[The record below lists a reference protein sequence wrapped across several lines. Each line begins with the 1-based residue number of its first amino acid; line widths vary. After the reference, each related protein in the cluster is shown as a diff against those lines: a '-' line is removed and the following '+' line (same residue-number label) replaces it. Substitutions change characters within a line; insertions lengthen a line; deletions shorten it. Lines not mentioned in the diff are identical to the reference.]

1 MTNNL
6 PSSCPSCQSRL
17 AVRELSCPQCDT
29 QVQGQY
35 ALPLLLQLKADEQD
49 FVMKFLKASGSL
61 KEMAKQLGYSYP
73 KVRNMLDDL
82 IAHLQLLEK
91 EQKSK
96 IDE

>member
-6 PSSCPSCQSRL
+6 PSNCPSCQSRL

-29 QVQGQY
+29 RVQGQY
-35 ALPLLLQLKADEQD
+35 ALPLFLQLKADEQD
-49 FVMKFLKASGSL
+49 FLMRFLKASGSL

-82 IAHLQLLEK
+82 IEQVRNLEK
-91 EQKSK
+91 EQKTKSN
-96 IDE
+96 E

>member
-1 MTNNL
+1 
-6 PSSCPSCQSRL
+6 
-17 AVRELSCPQCDT
+17 
-29 QVQGQY
+29 VQGQY